1 MGENSTG
8 ITELTID
15 HDASRVEKQSVTVKL
30 RPPLVENIS
39 GILNLA
45 VGRVSSNSVTTDG
58 EHGNID
64 HSLEDRR
71 NKKNLEQTLSK
82 FSIPPDPKD
91 PNALLEVKLN
101 KDDMKI
107 IQVEIEKRYG
117 SDIASNLLYGE
128 TWNEISENFGSAEA
142 MARIRGMA
150 GDLKGRFANS
160 GIFKKNK

>member
-15 HDASRVEKQSVTVKL
+15 HDASRVGKHPVTVKL

-39 GILNLA
+39 GILSFA
-45 VGRVSSNSVTTDG
+45 VARVSSNSATADG
-58 EHGNID
+58 EYSNID

-82 FSIPPDPKD
+82 FSIPPDPNK
-91 PNALLEVKLN
+91 PNTLHEVQLN

-107 IQVEIEKRYG
+107 IQAEIEKRYG
-117 SDIASNLLYGE
+117 PDIASNLFYQE
-128 TWNEISENFGSAEA
+128 TWNEINENFGSAEA
-142 MARIRGMA
+142 MAKIRGMA
-150 GDLKGRFANS
+150 GDLKGRLTTS